1 MITGIVYNQWSNG
14 IDRCFATGTVELYE
28 DEGLV
33 TLISSN
39 AINGSGVYT
48 LPTLPNYSDR
58 NVTLVIKN
66 SLGDVVYKNSFFF
79 YSDPYGTQID
89 YTNLNIIV
97 NDTSAVSCNPA
108 YTADSLFCNFYI
120 IRKPCSNILCVYNT
134 SSATQNY
141 ASYTFYVGDN
151 TEVKGTTRFGDN
163 MCFDY
168 GNCLVG
174 TVLVCQ
180 NLRLYDSIISVG
192 CCGNVTYQNTGEL
205 LFECENCQLVSLE
218 KRLPE
223 VSFVIENPCCK
234 DCKCYDVD
242 TPITFIPSV
251 KFNLSDCCI
260 GTTPQP
266 CDESPNMPLDSFSIF
281 EHPLPYIYPV
291 DGTLVDNDYLEGID
305 RLYRVRLVFELDVPC
320 LCEEGGDVIISS
332 IPNTYRTTLP
342 INATPLA
349 IPDRV
354 YFILDD
360 NTPLYFGAFNDLIV
374 QSYGVS
380 PSVGNQDIVFDTY
393 FLFNTGTRTPQVL
406 TFDFTVEYCGIV
418 YPVQVVQTIGADIDG
433 ELTYSHVIT
442 TF

>member
-223 VSFVIENPCCK
+223 VSFVVESPCCK

-251 KFNLSDCCI
+251 KFNLSDCCTNI
-260 GTTPQP
+260 TPQP
-266 CDESPNMPLDSFSIF
+266 CIEPPTISFIEDNIFMYDKPYSMPLDGFVVDDISF
-281 EHPLPYIYPV
+281 
-291 DGTLVDNDYLEGID
+291 
-305 RLYRVRLVFELDVPC
+305 
-320 LCEEGGDVIISS
+320 
-332 IPNTYRTTLP
+332 
-342 INATPLA
+342 
-349 IPDRV
+349 
-354 YFILDD
+354 
-360 NTPLYFGAFNDLIV
+360 PLYNEV
-374 QSYGVS
+374 YKVS
-380 PSVGNQDIVFDTY
+380 LKF
-393 FLFNTGTRTPQVL
+393 
-406 TFDFTVEYCGIV
+406 E
-418 YPVQVVQTIGADIDG
+418 
-433 ELTYSHVIT
+433 
-442 TF
+442 